1 MGATSNATANHERA
15 MPAEGGVKR
24 AGAAADTLFT
34 AGLVSRRCRADNCPV
49 SPLSEISNLERNR
62 PRALA
67 LGSHLFVLCFS
78 AREREPEREA
88 HTPRTKSKR

>member
-49 SPLSEISNLERNR
+49 SPLSEISLIWKEID
-62 PRALA
+62 RARSLSA
-67 LGSHLFVLCFS
+67 LTFS
-78 AREREPEREA
+78 FCVSQRERESPKERPI
-88 HTPRTKSKR
+88 HQV